1 MGFSDTLKELLD
13 QGLQVSKEL
22 AAKAGEKAQDW
33 GGKGLEA
40 SKEFAA
46 KAGAKVQELGEKGVL
61 VIEIKHLEGQVKK
74 LMARLGVE
82 VYGAVEKGI
91 TVLNAEDPIIKSMLE
106 EITSVKTA
114 IDTREAELKRKQAG
128 TH

>member
-22 AAKAGEKAQDW
+22 AAKAGEKAQEW

-40 SKEFAA
+40 SKEFAS

-61 VIEIKHLEGQVKK
+61 AIEIKHLEGQLKK

-82 VYGAVEKGI
+82 VYRAFEKGE
-91 TVLNAEDPIIKSMLE
+91 TALSSEDPQIREMLDE
-106 EITSVKTA
+106 VASVKAA
-114 IDTREAELKRKQAG
+114 IETREMELKRKQAG